1 MQACVR
7 RRSVD
12 SVEANPACPDRA
24 TAEKAV
30 NAVWESCFKD
40 TRPFDEVRAL
50 APVFSRILMA
60 VTQIY

>member
-1 MQACVR
+1 M
-7 RRSVD
+7 D